1 MKGVGLEDI
10 EGGFQSSA
18 GIQRERESGVE
29 EGSQVTGTE
38 WNPERL
44 VTL

>member
-18 GIQRERESGVE
+18 GIQRESGVE

-38 WNPERL
+38 WNPEHL